1 MTRPLI
7 PLIFAMAATVVA
19 SNILVQFVLGDWLTW
34 GAFSYPLAFFVNDIT
49 NRLYGARAARK
60 VVIAG
65 FLTGLACSL
74 VGTQIEG
81 AFGPLVSFRVAL
93 ASATA
98 FFVSQMLDVFVFDR
112 LRHASWWRA
121 PAISTLLGS
130 TLDTALFFTI
140 AFSAW
145 LTVLHPATD
154 VAWANELVPLLG
166 TGPALPL
173 WMSLAAADW
182 CVKIVLAIVALL
194 PFRMIVRRMTTS
206 LA

>member
-1 MTRPLI
+1 MTRSLLPLI
-7 PLIFAMAATVVA
+7 LAMASIVVA

-34 GAFSYPLAFFVNDIT
+34 GALSYPLAFFVNDIT

-98 FFVSQMLDVFVFDR
+98 FLVSQLLDVFVFDR
-112 LRHASWWRA
+112 LRNASWWRA

-130 TLDTALFFTI
+130 TLDTTLFFTI
-140 AFSAW
+140 AFSGW
-145 LTVLHPATD
+145 LAFLHPATD
-154 VAWANELVPLLG
+154 VAWANEAVPLLG

-182 CVKIVLAIVALL
+182 GVKIVLAIVALL